1 MPTYEKGSVL
11 ALTPPEDEFDSFWL
25 CHVEST
31 VTAELSDPNMED
43 IDVPI
48 TFLEKEKK
56 VVEGDDY
63 ERGDYSTTPFD
74 SVISVVRKSGAELG
88 ATFKLSAKERSAIEA
103 QQEKYAQE
111 RAAAG
116 PAATADVEVRDGKML
131 IGTPATAVTV
141 LNMEKHGVDVDE
153 IGSKAEFPANGKFT
167 SPHQFFKYVGE
178 LVEDVGGG
186 AIHSKEPLD
195 ESSPLFLAA
204 RKLNQKI
211 DATYTTQY
219 EYFKLMESK
228 LGQGWKVRLE
238 WDDPVALLKSTP
250 EQLVSKTVGAGLG
263 PIVDVYY
270 RAPTSYHIHEN
281 IQHLYFYN
289 NHATE
294 S

>member
-1 MPTYEKGSVL
+1 M
-11 ALTPPEDEFDSFWL
+11 
-25 CHVEST
+25 H
-31 VTAELSDPNMED
+31 
-43 IDVPI
+43 
-48 TFLEKEKK
+48 
-56 VVEGDDY
+56 
-63 ERGDYSTTPFD
+63 
-74 SVISVVRKSGAELG
+74 
-88 ATFKLSAKERSAIEA
+88 
-103 QQEKYAQE
+103 
-111 RAAAG
+111 AAAG
-116 PAATADVEVRDGKML
+116 PAAAADVEVRDGKML

-141 LNMEKHGVDVDE
+141 LDMEKHGVDVDE

-250 EQLVSKTVGAGLG
+250 EQLVGKTVGAGLG
-263 PIVDVYY
+263 RIVDLYY

-281 IQHLYFYN
+281 YSVPLFLKQSRDRNLGRREDPRQEGGLRLGPRGRRQEEG
-289 NHATE
+289 TE
-294 S
+294 EGGGGGGRLRGAPARVPNGAPLGTCNLNLISSALCAYSPAAHSS